1 MMNTIFE
8 ARSTNGRWGIA
19 IVGPEGT
26 RLPAQGKLLDLGEVA
41 QVRTFKFIPD
51 ESSGQW
57 IWAGD
62 DAEVVAGARVVESVS
77 LQSHRRAT
85 VIILGPE
92 AVIRSFGYKRRSET
106 VVAFVNGQEQEI
118 PSHVMASMGLIPGVD
133 AVEVEP
139 PPPLEGPMAAAFRKW
154 KVE

>member
-19 IVGPEGT
+19 VLGPEGT
-26 RLPAQGKLLDLGEVA
+26 RLPAQGRLMDLGEVA
-41 QVRTFKFIPD
+41 QIRTFRFVPD
-51 ESSGQW
+51 DSSGQW
-57 IWAGD
+57 VWAGD
-62 DAEVVAGARVVESVS
+62 DAEVVAGARVVADVG

-85 VIILGPE
+85 VIIMGPE
-92 AVIRSFGYKRRSET
+92 AIIRSYGYKRRSESI
-106 VVAFVNGQEQEI
+106 VAFVNGQEQEI
-118 PSHVMASMGLIPGVD
+118 PAQVLASMGLIPGVE